1 VNALPER
8 AVTLNQGA
16 TEVMLA
22 LGLEDQMAGTAY
34 LDDEIAEKWRS
45 AYESVPVLAD
55 EYPSHEKLLATS
67 PDFIYA
73 SYSSAFERKV
83 AGTQGDLDSMKVS
96 SYLSPFG
103 CADEG
108 RRPAPS
114 FEAIWDE
121 VDSIAAA
128 FDVSDRAAELKE
140 EQQKTLGSVSEAG
153 KGLDVLWYDSGTK
166 TPTVGAG
173 DGAPQLVLDSI
184 GATNIF
190 AEKNGGW
197 ADGNWEY
204 VLDADPDVI
213 VLIDAGWDS
222 ADDKRAYLKKD
233 PVLSQLRAVKNDA
246 FVTVPFSESTAGI
259 RLVDGVQS
267 TADQIAS
274 LSLDE

>member
-1 VNALPER
+1 MTVDLSMKKCRIRVFRSLAIAAAGVVLAGCAGAPSPTASSSESSSDHFPVDIASCGHTSTVNALPER

-197 ADGNWEY
+197 ADG
-204 VLDADPDVI
+204 
-213 VLIDAGWDS
+213 
-222 ADDKRAYLKKD
+222 
-233 PVLSQLRAVKNDA
+233 
-246 FVTVPFSESTAGI
+246 
-259 RLVDGVQS
+259 
-267 TADQIAS
+267 
-274 LSLDE
+274 